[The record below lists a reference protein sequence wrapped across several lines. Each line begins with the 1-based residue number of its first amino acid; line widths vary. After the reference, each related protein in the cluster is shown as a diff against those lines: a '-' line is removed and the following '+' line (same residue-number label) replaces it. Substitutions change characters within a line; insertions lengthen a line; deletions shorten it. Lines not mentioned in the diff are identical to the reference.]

1 MLSQSMAAG
10 KIQDNAFLQALKKQ
24 IVHLQIAL
32 KKETVGKF
40 TILQMVSVLKTSC
53 KLKDKIILDLLKEK
67 GLDDKEALLELITK
81 MKALQD
87 HLKSSK
93 KE

>member
-1 MLSQSMAAG
+1 
-10 KIQDNAFLQALKKQ
+10 
-24 IVHLQIAL
+24 
-32 KKETVGKF
+32 
-40 TILQMVSVLKTSC
+40 MVSVLKTSC
-53 KLKDKIILDLLKEK
+53 KLKDKLILDLLKEK
-67 GLDDKEALLELITK
+67 GLDDKEALLELTAK

>member
-1 MLSQSMAAG
+1 M
-10 KIQDNAFLQALKKQ
+10 
-24 IVHLQIAL
+24 AL
-32 KKETVGKF
+32 KKETAGKF
-40 TILQMVSVLKTSC
+40 KILQLVSVLKTSC

-67 GLDDKEALLELITK
+67 GLDDKEALLELAAK

-87 HLKSSK
+87 HLKASK